1 MNPIDEFVNHFKKLY
16 PDNLIMVDYENE
28 EGVVIYHDVSGSAH
42 SDDCV
47 IEHMSSKLE
56 RQGVKHWITR
66 VDDPNKFFC

>member
-1 MNPIDEFVNHFKKLY
+1 
-16 PDNLIMVDYENE
+16 MVDYENE

-47 IEHMSSKLE
+47 IEYMSSKLE

-66 VDDPNKFFC
+66 VDDPNKFFG